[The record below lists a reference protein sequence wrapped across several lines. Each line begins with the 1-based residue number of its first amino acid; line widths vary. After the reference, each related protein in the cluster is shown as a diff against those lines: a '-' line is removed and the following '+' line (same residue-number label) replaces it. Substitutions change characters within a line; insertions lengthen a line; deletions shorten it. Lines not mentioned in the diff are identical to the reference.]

1 VPPALHQDAE
11 AIIAKLRGEG
21 ITALY
26 HFTSVENLASIC
38 QQRALLS
45 KAELESRGL
54 SRPPVPGGNELSLKL
69 DREHGNW
76 DKVSLSLTPHTPMAY
91 HRKREIHIC
100 FFVIRIEVAA
110 RAGVIFTDSN
120 AASRHQRRGEGL
132 PGINLIN
139 FSAIRSLPRPGDRE
153 GWVNPVQAE
162 VLVRTGISLPFLDHV
177 AFVSSS
183 SMAYAER
190 LVEGLPHP
198 EFRINEALF
207 ADAPNRQA
215 ADFAHVR
222 EFFLTEGPLEH
233 DKVNLQHADI
243 TVFRKSATPYL
254 TLVTLL
260 RASAGARVSFRFQ
273 PSDNSNEVTLES
285 SREVYIL
292 VHLLAEAFPVGA
304 NTASVFINEIQWSTL
319 DFEIEE

>member
-1 VPPALHQDAE
+1 VPPALHQDAQ
-11 AIIAKLRGEG
+11 AIIAKLLGEG

-69 DREHGNW
+69 DREQGNW

-91 HRKREIHIC
+91 RRKRETHIC
-100 FFVIRIEVAA
+100 FFVIPIEVAA

-153 GWVNPVQAE
+153 GWFNPVQAE
-162 VLVRTGISLPFLDHV
+162 VLVRTGISLPFLGDV

-190 LVEGLPHP
+190 LVDGLPHP
-198 EFRINEALF
+198 EFRIDEALF

-222 EFFLTEGPLEH
+222 ESFLTKGPLEH
-233 DKVNLQHADI
+233 DNVSLQHASLA
-243 TVFRKSATPYL
+243 VFRKSTTKELA
-254 TLVTLL
+254 LVTLL
-260 RASAGARVSFRFQ
+260 RASAGAVARLDFE
-273 PSDNSNEVTLES
+273 PKNLLKEITLGS
-285 SREVYIL
+285 SREMHIWINLPV
-292 VHLLAEAFPVGA
+292 AAFPVGA
-304 NTASVFINEIQWSTL
+304 NTASVFINEIQWSAL
-319 DFEIEE
+319 DFVVAE